1 VGEKVKI
8 KLVRSI
14 VFNGYRRAGEII
26 ETDEIT
32 AQMLVNS
39 QMAVPL
45 IKHEEQ
51 GQQKL
56 FDDCG

>member
-1 VGEKVKI
+1 MKI